1 MGPLL
6 VRVNNY
12 LLVDDE
18 TLAPS
23 DVLNQDLSRV
33 FRQDVP
39 DIVLLKLLFFVY
51 LLRVRRCAHGGLPCQ
66 GRVHQRFLSHQD
78 LAKQS
83 RVDNLV
89 RASIRSV
96 FGASV

>member
-39 DIVLLKLLFFVY
+39 DTVILKLLLCRRNEERIFFIN
-51 LLRVRRCAHGGLPCQ
+51 Q
-66 GRVHQRFLSHQD
+66 E
-78 LAKQS
+78 
-83 RVDNLV
+83 
-89 RASIRSV
+89 SIED
-96 FGASV
+96 